1 METVVCPT
9 DIGDIICPKELGNII
24 YLAETG
30 DIVLQKLMLSKCL

>member
-9 DIGDIICPKELGNII
+9 DIGDIICPTELGNII

-30 DIVLQKLMLSKCL
+30 DIVLQKLVLSKCL